1 MRLHAGA
8 IVLLCLALAAC
19 AGPGAHD
26 ILTDAARAGEVRTQQ
41 SQRVYIA
48 TTRQPAQ
55 RAAQV
60 FGPDRSQ
67 QLSFAYADISVPPD
81 RQLGARARPASGRKP
96 DPRIHLVATGV
107 GLYRDAR
114 GFEDAVRADL
124 KRSGGRA
131 LVFVHG
137 YNNHFDD
144 SVYRLA
150 QLAEDAR
157 FTGTAVLFSWA
168 SAGRVLDYVYDN
180 NSASAARE
188 ELEQTM
194 RMLARNGATRIDLV
208 AHSMGTWI
216 AVEALRQLAIA
227 GDPDLGGRLGDVV
240 LASPDIDIDV
250 FKSQMLRIGK
260 PKRRYFVL
268 VSGDDKALRLSSP
281 IAGQSPR
288 DGEYA
293 SARDLADYGVIVV
306 NVSDLEA
313 SDRLNHAKFADNPLL
328 VRLLGKQL
336 ADPNAFEGSDTD
348 VSDAI
353 GLVARGLGRAVGSA
367 AELVITA
374 PGTILRVAV
383 GG

>member
-1 MRLHAGA
+1 MRLNAGA

-26 ILTDAARAGEVRTQQ
+26 ILTEAARAGEVRAQQ

-60 FGPDRSQ
+60 FGPGRSQ
-67 QLSFAYADISVPPD
+67 QLSFAYADVSVPPD
-81 RQLGARARPASGRKP
+81 RHLGARPRPASGKP

-157 FTGTAVLFSWA
+157 FAGTTVLFSWA
-168 SAGRVLDYVYDN
+168 SAGRVLDYVYDH

-188 ELEQTM
+188 ELEETM
-194 RMLARNGATRIDLV
+194 RLLVRSGATRIDLV

-268 VSGDDKALRLSSP
+268 VSGDDKALRLSSL

-288 DGEYA
+288 VGKYSDAQE
-293 SARDLADYGVIVV
+293 LADLGVIVV
-306 NVSDLEA
+306 NMSDLKA
-313 SDRLNHAKFADNPLL
+313 GDRLNHAKFADNPLL

-336 ADPNAFEGSDTD
+336 ADPNAFDGSETD
-348 VSDAI
+348 ISDAI

>member
-1 MRLHAGA
+1 MRLNAGA
-8 IVLLCLALAAC
+8 VILLCLALAAC

-26 ILTDAARAGEVRTQQ
+26 ILTDAARAGEAQAQR

-48 TTRQPAQ
+48 TTRQSAQ
-55 RAAQV
+55 RPAEIY
-60 FGPDRSQ
+60 GPDRSQ
-67 QLSFAYADISVPPD
+67 SLSFAHADISVPPD
-81 RQLGARARPASGRKP
+81 RKLGARARPASGKP

-107 GLYRDAR
+107 GLYHDAH

-150 QLAEDAR
+150 QLVEDAR

-180 NSASAARE
+180 NSASVARE
-188 ELEQTM
+188 ELEETM
-194 RMLARNGATRIDLV
+194 RMLARAGATRIDLV

-227 GDPDLGGRLGDVV
+227 GNPDLGGRLGDVV

-260 PKRRYFVL
+260 PKRPYFVL
-268 VSGDDKALRLSSP
+268 VSGDDKALRLSSL

-288 DGEYA
+288 VGEYA
-293 SARDLADYGVIVV
+293 DARDLAAYGVIVV
-306 NVSDLEA
+306 NMSDLKA
-313 SDRLNHAKFADNPLL
+313 GDRLNHAKFADNPLI

-336 ADPNAFEGSDTD
+336 ADPNAFEGTSTD

-353 GLVARGLGRAVGSA
+353 SLVARGLGRAVGSA

-374 PGTILRVAV
+374 PGSILKVAV

>member
-1 MRLHAGA
+1 MRLNAGA
-8 IVLLCLALAAC
+8 IVVLCLVLAAC

-26 ILTDAARAGEVRTQQ
+26 ILTDAARAGQVQAQ
-41 SQRVYIA
+41 PSQRIYIA

-55 RAAQV
+55 RAAEV
-60 FGPDRSQ
+60 FGPRRSQ
-67 QLSFAYADISVPPD
+67 QLAFAYADISVPPD
-81 RQLGARARPASGRKP
+81 RQLGAPARPTSGKP
-96 DPRIHLVATGV
+96 DPRVHLVATGV
-107 GLYRDAR
+107 GVYRSAT

-137 YNNHFDD
+137 YNNRFDD

-188 ELEQTM
+188 ELEETM
-194 RMLARNGATRIDLV
+194 RMLARAGATRIDLV

-227 GDPDLGGRLGDVV
+227 GNPDLDGRLGDVV

-260 PKRRYFVL
+260 PKRPYFVL
-268 VSGDDKALRLSSP
+268 VSGDDKALRLSSL

-288 DGEYA
+288 VGEYA
-293 SARDLADYGVIVV
+293 DARDLADYGVIVV
-306 NVSDLEA
+306 NMSDLKA
-313 SDRLNHAKFADNPLL
+313 GDRLNHAKFADNPLI

-336 ADPNAFEGSDTD
+336 ADPNAFAGTSTD

-353 GLVARGLGRAVGSA
+353 SLVARGLGRAVGSA

-374 PGTILRVAV
+374 PGSILKVAV
-383 GG
+383 SD

>member
-1 MRLHAGA
+1 MRLNAGA
-8 IVLLCLALAAC
+8 VLLFCLALAAC

-26 ILTDAARAGEVRTQQ
+26 ILTDAARAGAVQAQR

-48 TTRQPAQ
+48 TTRQRAQ
-55 RAAQV
+55 RPAEV

-67 QLSFAYADISVPPD
+67 QLSFAYANISVPPD
-81 RQLGARARPASGRKP
+81 RQLGARARPASGKP
-96 DPRIHLVATGV
+96 DPRIHLVTTSV
-107 GLYRDAR
+107 GLYRDAH

-188 ELEQTM
+188 ELEETM

-227 GDPDLGGRLGDVV
+227 GNPDLGGRLGDVV

-260 PKRRYFVL
+260 PKRPYFVL
-268 VSGDDKALRLSSP
+268 VSGDDKALRLSSL

-288 DGEYA
+288 VGEYA
-293 SARDLADYGVIVV
+293 DARDLADYGVIVV
-306 NVSDLEA
+306 NMSDLKA
-313 SDRLNHAKFADNPLL
+313 GDRLNHAKFADNPLI

-336 ADPNAFEGSDTD
+336 ADPNAFEGTSTD

-353 GLVARGLGRAVGSA
+353 SLVARGLGRAVGSA

-374 PGTILRVAV
+374 PGSILKVAV

>member
-1 MRLHAGA
+1 MRLDAGA
-8 IVLLCLALAAC
+8 ILFLCLALAAC
-19 AGPGAHD
+19 ASPDAHD
-26 ILTDAARAGEVRTQQ
+26 ILTDAARAGEVRALP
-41 SQRVYIA
+41 SQRIYIA

-55 RAAQV
+55 RPAQV

-67 QLSFAYADISVPPD
+67 RLAFAYADISVPPD
-81 RQLGARARPASGRKP
+81 RQVGARPRPASGKP
-96 DPRIHLVATGV
+96 DPRIHLVARSV
-107 GLYRDAR
+107 GLYRDAG
-114 GFEDAVRADL
+114 GFEEAVRADL

-137 YNNHFDD
+137 YNNRFDD

-157 FTGTAVLFSWA
+157 FAGTAVLFSWA

-188 ELEQTM
+188 ELEDTM
-194 RMLARNGATRIDLV
+194 RMLARAGATRIDLV

-227 GDPDLGGRLGDVV
+227 GNPDLGGRLGDVV

-260 PKRRYFVL
+260 PKRPYFVL
-268 VSGDDKALRLSSP
+268 VSGDDKALRLSSL

-288 DGEYA
+288 VGEYA
-293 SARDLADYGVIVV
+293 DACDLAAYGVIVV
-306 NVSDLEA
+306 NMSDLKA
-313 SDRLNHAKFADNPLL
+313 GDRLNHAKFADNPLI

-336 ADPNAFEGSDTD
+336 ADPNAFEGTSTD

-353 GLVARGLGRAVGSA
+353 SLVARGLGRAVGSA

-374 PGTILRVAV
+374 PGSILKVAV

>member
-1 MRLHAGA
+1 MRLNAGA
-8 IVLLCLALAAC
+8 VLLFCLALAAC

-26 ILTDAARAGEVRTQQ
+26 ILTDAARAGAVQAQR

-55 RAAQV
+55 RPAEV

-67 QLSFAYADISVPPD
+67 QLSFAYANISVPPD
-81 RQLGARARPASGRKP
+81 RQLGARARPASGKP
-96 DPRIHLVATGV
+96 DPRIHLVATSV
-107 GLYRDAR
+107 GLYRDAH

-188 ELEQTM
+188 ELEETM

-227 GDPDLGGRLGDVV
+227 GNPDLGGRLGDVV

-260 PKRRYFVL
+260 PKRPYFVL
-268 VSGDDKALRLSSP
+268 VSGDDKALRLSSL

-288 DGEYA
+288 VGEYA
-293 SARDLADYGVIVV
+293 DARDLADYGVIVV
-306 NVSDLEA
+306 NMSDLKA
-313 SDRLNHAKFADNPLL
+313 GDRLNHAKFADNPLI

-336 ADPNAFEGSDTD
+336 ADPNAFEGTSTD

-353 GLVARGLGRAVGSA
+353 SLVARGLGRAVGSA

-374 PGTILRVAV
+374 PGSILKVAV

>member
-1 MRLHAGA
+1 MRLKAGA
-8 IVLLCLALAAC
+8 VILVCLALAAC
-19 AGPGAHD
+19 AGPNAHD
-26 ILTDAARAGEVRTQQ
+26 ILTDAVRAGEVKAQH
-41 SQRVYIA
+41 SQRIYIA

-55 RAAQV
+55 RPAEV
-60 FGPDRSQ
+60 FGPARSQ
-67 QLSFAYADISVPPD
+67 RLSFAEATISVPPD
-81 RQLGARARPASGRKP
+81 RELGARSRPASGKP

-114 GFEDAVRADL
+114 GFEDALRADL

-150 QLAEDAR
+150 QIAEDAH

-168 SAGRVLDYVYDN
+168 SGGRVLDYVYDN

-188 ELEQTM
+188 ELEETM
-194 RMLARNGATRIDLV
+194 RMLVRAGATRIDLV

-227 GDPDLGGRLGDVV
+227 GNPDLGGRLGDVV

-260 PKRRYFVL
+260 PKRPYFVL
-268 VSGDDKALRLSSP
+268 VSGDDRALRLSSL

-288 DGEYA
+288 VGEYVDA
-293 SARDLADYGVIVV
+293 ADLADYGVIVV
-306 NVSDLEA
+306 NMSDFKA
-313 SDRLNHAKFADNPLL
+313 GDRLNHAKFAENPLL

-336 ADPNAFEGSDTD
+336 ADPNAFEGTNTD
-348 VSDAI
+348 IADAI
-353 GLVARGLGRAVGSA
+353 SLVARGLGRTVGSA

-374 PGTILRVAV
+374 PSSILRVAV